1 MRLVTPLAIP
11 GSASPHCGGGSF
23 YLLHSGSQLQHV
35 PPICRVKWSGCCHGN
50 TSTSLDRVGRG
61 LAKIERTCL
70 SSDSLATRGL
80 EFSPC
85 ILCAC
90 VLLSPLPP
98 PHLVPAHSLSSAHI
112 CSQVTQ
118 SYTHHMQTQPSQ
130 SLYLLCLVFP
140 PCPSQIRKQ
149 IFILQNALITNS
161 PFQNTWSL
169 PMVALTSPRLFLPVK
184 VLSLL
189 PGLLSCPSS
198 TKPFL
203 TSFSTRSL
211 AIHSSSLPSFYPACQ
226 CL

>member
-70 SSDSLATRGL
+70 GSDSLATRGL

-98 PHLVPAHSLSSAHI
+98 HTPG
-112 CSQVTQ
+112 
-118 SYTHHMQTQPSQ
+118 
-130 SLYLLCLVFP
+130 
-140 PCPSQIRKQ
+140 PCPFS
-149 IFILQNALITNS
+149 
-161 PFQNTWSL
+161 
-169 PMVALTSPRLFLPVK
+169 FLRPH
-184 VLSLL
+184 LL
-189 PGLLSCPSS
+189 PGDTVIYSSYANTALTVPIFALSGFPSLSFPNKETNIYTSKCPHNEF
-198 TKPFL
+198 T
-203 TSFSTRSL
+203 FSKYLVTTYGGS
-211 AIHSSSLPSFYPACQ
+211 HLPSTISTC
-226 CL
+226 